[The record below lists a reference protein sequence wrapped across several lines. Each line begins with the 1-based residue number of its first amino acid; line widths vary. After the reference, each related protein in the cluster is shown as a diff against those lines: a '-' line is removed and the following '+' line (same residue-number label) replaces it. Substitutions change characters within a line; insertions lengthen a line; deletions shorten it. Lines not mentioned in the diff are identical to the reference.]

1 MDHVKTDAGPGSAEH
16 TPQEL
21 IRLEVSLPGERAPK
35 VLEFPAG
42 DGVLDAV
49 RHALG
54 LSPDTL
60 IFALDGDE
68 PLTQAPP
75 GRKALRLAAHKA
87 RQITVVVNYEHLA
100 KQEDFP
106 PSKTVFRVLQWAV
119 SKKAYHLDPASAARA
134 NLILPGEDQPLPR
147 EASIGTFL
155 APGEHVLTVDLTLKD
170 FTNGGR

>member
-16 TPQEL
+16 TRQEL
-21 IRLEVSLPGERAPK
+21 IRLEVSLPGEREPK
-35 VLEFPAG
+35 ALELPSG
-42 DGVLDAV
+42 DGLLHAV
-49 RHALG
+49 RQALG

-60 IFALDGDE
+60 LFAFDNDE

-87 RQITVVVNYEHLA
+87 RQITVMVNYEHLT
-100 KQEDFP
+100 KQENFP
-106 PSKTVFRVLQWAV
+106 PSKTVFKVLQWAV
-119 SKKAYHLDPASAARA
+119 SKKAYELDPASAARA
-134 NLILPGEDQPLPR
+134 NLILLGEDQPLPR
-147 EASIGTFL
+147 DASIGSFV